1 MNTLCIMFI
10 VTSLI
15 HSQ

>member
-1 MNTLCIMFI
+1 MFI

-15 HSQ
+15 IVHYSRYF